1 MAEMT
6 KGPGQEQAA
15 RTPSPTPQSAP
26 SDAQRATEN
35 APQGRPAGGGQG
47 LADQLN
53 ESYAARVTVP
63 GAPNVDARLDNRTGT
78 DRPSLET
85 FPAKPQQVDGPD
97 VAHQREFTRA
107 FLAARGSADEGDRKG
122 MYSPGPHGLSDEA
135 LRETGEA
142 LFGTESLTAEDAA
155 SGTPKAG

>member
-1 MAEMT
+1 MADMT

-15 RTPSPTPQSAP
+15 RTPSPTPQATP

-35 APQGRPAGGGQG
+35 VPKGRPTGEQG

-63 GAPNVDARLDNRTGT
+63 GAPNVDARLDNRTGA

-107 FLAARGSADEGDRKG
+107 FLAARGGADEGDRKG

-135 LRETGEA
+135 LRESDEA

-155 SGTPKAG
+155 SGAPKAG